1 MRTEQVDLK
10 EALTQKYW
18 IENGYKYIWKQ
29 EISSVVLTSVNKAD
43 DSEEENLLEARIF
56 TEGKELHIFR
66 FEDSLR
72 AVETV
77 GNSDDDFFEEEQL
90 LRERFGHSITVR
102 NYIDYDS
109 DGQAYII
116 RTVLNGYNQEELRHG

>member
-43 DSEEENLLEARIF
+43 DLEEENLLEARIF

-102 NYIDYDS
+102 NYIDYDR

>member
-1 MRTEQVDLK
+1 MRTEQVELK

-43 DSEEENLLEARIF
+43 DLEEENLLEARIF

-90 LRERFGHSITVR
+90 LRERFGHSIMVR

>member
-43 DSEEENLLEARIF
+43 DLEEENLLEARIF

-77 GNSDDDFFEEEQL
+77 GNSDDDFFEE
-90 LRERFGHSITVR
+90 
-102 NYIDYDS
+102 
-109 DGQAYII
+109 
-116 RTVLNGYNQEELRHG
+116 QEEE